1 MQKSVIFF
9 GNERLASGC
18 TTSLPILT
26 SLKEA
31 GTSINLIII
40 NQKGSKSRN
49 NKELEVEKFAIE
61 NCIELFVPKS
71 VQDLKEKI
79 IQHQTDFAILAAYGK
94 IIPQEIIDLFPKGI
108 LNLHPSLLPKY
119 RGPTP
124 IESAILNGDEETGV
138 SIMALS
144 AGMDSGPI
152 FKQVKLKLNGQES
165 KQELA
170 DQLGS
175 MGAIEIT
182 DLLCSAALPS
192 PKQQTG
198 DMIFCKLIEKSDSN
212 LNLTKP
218 ASVLTKEIRAYLNW
232 PSSKLSLELKDQSK
246 LILTI
251 TKATFS
257 SQKNH
262 QYGPLSIKTS
272 DGYLNIDKLK
282 LPGRKEITQQEFL
295 NGYRTKLQA

>member
-119 RGPTP
+119 RGATP
-124 IESAILNGDEETGV
+124 IESTILNGDQNAGV
-138 SIMALS
+138 SIMALT

-152 FKQVKLKLNGQES
+152 FKQVKLKLSGQES

-170 DQLGS
+170 DQLGYI
-175 MGAIEIT
+175 GAQEIIK
-182 DLLCSAALPS
+182 LLSSTALPS
-192 PKQQTG
+192 PKPQTG
-198 DMIFCKLIEKSDSN
+198 TIVICKLIQKSNSN

-232 PSSKLSLELKDQSK
+232 PNSKLSLELKDQSK

-251 TKATFS
+251 TKATS
-257 SQKNH
+257 STHKNH
-262 QYGPLSIKTS
+262 QYGPLSFKTS
-272 DGYLNIDKLK
+272 EGYLNIDKLK

-295 NGYRTKLQA
+295 NGYRTKLQT

>member
-18 TTSLPILT
+18 TTSLPVLT
-26 SLKEA
+26 LLKET
-31 GTSINLIII
+31 GINIDLIIV
-40 NQKGSKSRN
+40 NQKGSRSRN
-49 NKELEVEKFAIE
+49 SKELEIEKFAIE
-61 NCIELFVPKS
+61 NNIELFVPKS
-71 VQDLKEKI
+71 IQDLKEKI
-79 IQHQTDFAILAAYGK
+79 SQHQTELAILAAYGK

-152 FKQVKLKLNGQES
+152 FKQVKLKLSGQES

-170 DQLGS
+170 DQLGY
-175 MGAIEIT
+175 MGAQEIIK
-182 DLLCSAALPS
+182 LLSSTALPS
-192 PKQQTG
+192 PKPQTG
-198 DMIFCKLIEKSDSN
+198 TIVMCKLIQKLDSN

-232 PSSKLSLELKDQSK
+232 PSSKLSLELKDQSN

>member
-1 MQKSVIFF
+1 
-9 GNERLASGC
+9 
-18 TTSLPILT
+18 
-26 SLKEA
+26 
-31 GTSINLIII
+31 
-40 NQKGSKSRN
+40 
-49 NKELEVEKFAIE
+49 
-61 NCIELFVPKS
+61 
-71 VQDLKEKI
+71 
-79 IQHQTDFAILAAYGK
+79 
-94 IIPQEIIDLFPKGI
+94 
-108 LNLHPSLLPKY
+108 
-119 RGPTP
+119 
-124 IESAILNGDEETGV
+124 
-138 SIMALS
+138 MALS

-192 PKQQTG
+192 PNQQTG

-232 PSSKLSLELKDQSK
+232 PSSKLSLELKDQSN

>member
-18 TTSLPILT
+18 TTSLPVLT
-26 SLKEA
+26 LLKET
-31 GTSINLIII
+31 GINIDLIIV
-40 NQKGSKSRN
+40 NQKGSRSRN
-49 NKELEVEKFAIE
+49 SKELEIEKFAIE
-61 NCIELFVPKS
+61 NNIELFVPKS
-71 VQDLKEKI
+71 IQDLKEKI
-79 IQHQTDFAILAAYGK
+79 SQHQTELAILAAYGK

-192 PKQQTG
+192 PNQQTG

-232 PSSKLSLELKDQSK
+232 PSSKLSLELKDQSN

>member
-40 NQKGSKSRN
+40 NQKGSKSRK

-192 PKQQTG
+192 PNQQTG

-232 PSSKLSLELKDQSK
+232 PSSKLSLELKDQSN